1 MKAAVFHGAGRK
13 LAIETVPDPTPGP
26 GDLILRVRAC
36 GICGSDLHFADLHDA
51 TGGVKPLPA
60 GTVMGH
66 EFAGDVVAIG
76 QDVKDRWEIGARV
89 TAMPAIGCGKCL
101 ACLSG
106 RGMRCTGG
114 QAIGLGLIPGG
125 YAEYVRVGGFES
137 FRLPES
143 VDDAA
148 GAMVEPL
155 AVGLHAVNAAKIAA
169 GDSVLVI
176 GAGPI
181 GLAVALWCRFF
192 GARHVLVSDLVKSR
206 LDRAA
211 DFGATGCIEA
221 SHEEVVPRSIQL
233 AGERPG
239 VVFDCV
245 GVPGSQQLAM
255 HYAPVDGRVVIVG
268 VCMQADGILPIMGI
282 GKELQ
287 INYVLAYRLQDFAF
301 TVQMLAAGR
310 IDPRPML
317 SGTVGLDAFPT
328 AFEALKTSKQDCK
341 VLLQPA

>member
-1 MKAAVFHGAGRK
+1 MKAAVFHGAGK
-13 LAIETVPDPTPGP
+13 PLAIETVPDPAPGP
-26 GDLILRVRAC
+26 GDLILRVTAC

-51 TGGVKPLPA
+51 TGGVKPLPD

-66 EFAGDVVAIG
+66 EFAGEVVAAGGAVQEGWAIG
-76 QDVKDRWEIGARV
+76 TRV
-89 TAMPAIGCGKCL
+89 TAMPAIGCGRCL

-106 RGMRCTGG
+106 KGMRCTSG
-114 QAIGLGLIPGG
+114 QAIGLGVLAGG
-125 YAEYVRVGGFES
+125 YAEYVRVGAFES
-137 FRLPES
+137 FRLPDA
-143 VDDAA
+143 VDDHA

-155 AVGLHAVNAAKIAA
+155 AVGLHAVNAARIQP
-169 GDSVLVI
+169 GESVLVI

-181 GLAVALWCRFF
+181 GLAVAAWCRFF

-221 SHEEVVPRSIQL
+221 DHEEVVPRSIQL

-239 VVFDCV
+239 IVFDCV

-255 HYAPVDGRVVIVG
+255 HYAPVDGRVVVVG
-268 VCMQADGILPIMGI
+268 VCMQADRLLPIVGI

-287 INYVLAYRLQDFAF
+287 VNYVLAYRLQDFAF
-301 TVQMLAAGR
+301 AVQMLAAGR

-317 SGTVGLDAFPT
+317 SGTVAFDAFPQT
-328 AFEALKTSKQDCK
+328 FESLKTSKRDCK
-341 VLLQPA
+341 VLLQP